1 MNDLFKILL
10 FQEEISQELLI
21 IKYKDIPILII
32 ITTKHFHQYP
42 NN

>member
-1 MNDLFKILL
+1 MIILEYYLL
-10 FQEEISQELLI
+10 FQGEISKKLPI
-21 IKYKDIPILII
+21 MKYKDIPILII